1 MLSLGG
7 SMSASPLWTVT
18 AGRMRRVSLRQRPG
32 PSGESGTTVVV
43 ALAANLGIALAKL
56 AAAIISGSSAM
67 LAESFHA
74 MADTG
79 NEGLLLVAQRK
90 SARPPDENH
99 PLGHGRAAYF
109 WALIAAL
116 GVFVTGAL
124 LSIRQ
129 GVLELLH
136 PGRGDVLPPGIRRP
150 GDLARAREHLA
161 SACLPAA
168 PQGSDG
174 AGPRVHGALLAQ
186 LDPIARAVLAED
198 AAAVAGNVIAA
209 VGIGLRQL
217 TGSRVPDGVAALLI
231 GLVLGYVAL
240 ELARRNG
247 EFLIGRRAPANIEA
261 QVRRTITA
269 LRGVTGIGELLVT
282 FLGPRQLRVLAR
294 VDIDD
299 GLSGAQV
306 KSLVAE
312 LEDTLCRDSPL
323 HRPGGCG
330 ARRTGAPAPAGH
342 PARHPS
348 SRKAVT
354 GPVRRG
360 PRCPGPVS
368 ALERAELSDP
378 HVAHAIQIGRSL
390 GLRGSSGEK
399 TVRK

>member
-1 MLSLGG
+1 
-7 SMSASPLWTVT
+7 MSASPLWTVT
-18 AGRMRRVSLRQRPG
+18 AGRMRQVSLRQRPG

-79 NEGLLLVAQRK
+79 NEVLLLVAQRK

-136 PGRGDVLPPGIRRP
+136 PGE
-150 GDLARAREHLA
+150 AT
-161 SACLPAA
+161 SF
-168 PQGSDG
+168 
-174 AGPRVHGALLAQ
+174 LLAYVVLAIPLVLESISLLRAYRQ
-186 LDPIARAVLAED
+186 LRKEATELDREFTEHFWLSSDPIARAVLAED
-198 AAAVAGNVIAA
+198 AAAVAGNVIAG

-247 EFLIGRRAPANIEA
+247 DFLIGRRAPANIEA

-312 LEDTLCRDSPL
+312 LEDTLCRDSPYIVRVDVVPDGRG
-323 HRPGGCG
+323 RPPQPDT
-330 ARRTGAPAPAGH
+330 RETP
-342 PARHPS
+342 
-348 SRKAVT
+348 RK
-354 GPVRRG
+354 P
-360 PRCPGPVS
+360 
-368 ALERAELSDP
+368 
-378 HVAHAIQIGRSL
+378 
-390 GLRGSSGEK
+390 
-399 TVRK
+399 